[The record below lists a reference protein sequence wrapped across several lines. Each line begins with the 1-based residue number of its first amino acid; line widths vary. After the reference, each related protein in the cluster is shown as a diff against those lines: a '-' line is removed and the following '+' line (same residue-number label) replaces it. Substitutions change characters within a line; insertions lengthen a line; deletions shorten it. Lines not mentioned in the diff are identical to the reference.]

1 MCKILILAADNKQYL
16 LKLIMNQNHV
26 YKIISYLCSFR
37 KNAFPTKINRVGKSC
52 NFDLIKKVACL
63 NLTDSFRQHST
74 INIRQNMRQTTKK
87 KGSNNNIAHELA
99 RVHQKRAVSTGYRGS
114 FDDFFVHLEVDHKL
128 CWQVFVFF
136 WPPTYPPYVD
146 IFQLINV
153 DKTSWF

>member
-1 MCKILILAADNKQYL
+1 MESLPLWDFHDFIVVQQVLKFRLIILRKSVLFI
-16 LKLIMNQNHV
+16 ISVWFVSFGQNIECQEQVIYV
-26 YKIISYLCSFR
+26 YKIISFLYSFR

-99 RVHQKRAVSTGYRGS
+99 RVH
-114 FDDFFVHLEVDHKL
+114 
-128 CWQVFVFF
+128 
-136 WPPTYPPYVD
+136 P
-146 IFQLINV
+146 
-153 DKTSWF
+153 